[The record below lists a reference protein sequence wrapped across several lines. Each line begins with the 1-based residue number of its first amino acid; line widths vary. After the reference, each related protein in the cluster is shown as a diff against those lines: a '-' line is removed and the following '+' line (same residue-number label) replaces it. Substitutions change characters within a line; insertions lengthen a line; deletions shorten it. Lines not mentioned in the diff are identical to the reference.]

1 MTSANATAT
10 QQKVACEELVKSL
23 AALTGADEPTLRGII
38 DRPGAPELPESAA
51 FSVETIPIDLVRQRP
66 SLASSERTLASAYAE
81 IGKARADRLPNIS
94 LSGSV
99 TLSATNLTSPLSAW
113 SLGPSLSIPMF
124 DAGKRKAAVDS
135 ARASYEAQLADYRSS
150 VLTAIKEVETALVDL
165 DGAAHRSDDARRSV
179 EQYRRYERA
188 TEANW
193 RGGFDTLLTL
203 EQARRSLTSA
213 EISYIELQRDRVRS
227 WIALYKA
234 LGGGWQTGGASTST
248 AAAEAAAIAPDVQ
261 ALLQG
266 TTP

>member
-1 MTSANATAT
+1 
-10 QQKVACEELVKSL
+10 
-23 AALTGADEPTLRGII
+23 
-38 DRPGAPELPESAA
+38 
-51 FSVETIPIDLVRQRP
+51 
-66 SLASSERTLASAYAE
+66 
-81 IGKARADRLPNIS
+81 
-94 LSGSV
+94 
-99 TLSATNLTSPLSAW
+99 
-113 SLGPSLSIPMF
+113 MF
-124 DAGKRKAAVDS
+124 DAGRRKAAVDS